1 MNQRL
6 GLFPLLLTVLLAACS
21 QNDAPA
27 EAAATPDPAQPA
39 ATGAVAPADAV
50 AAPDASGEAAS
61 APAAEEADAPAD
73 ASQAAAAPQ
82 PPQGPEP
89 QPGTDYVEIPNGQPY
104 QPLNGQVEVV
114 EVFGYTCPACA
125 QFEPL
130 LSAWK
135 RRQPADV
142 RVTPVAAPFG
152 GYWMPYARA
161 FFAAESMGL
170 VDETHQAMFE
180 AIHVQRSLPVQ
191 NATPEAIGAFYAQHG
206 VDAGKFAS
214 TMQSFAVNGKLK
226 RAEQFIARAGV
237 DSTPT
242 LIVNGKYRVTSGRSY
257 EQVLNTAEHLI
268 ARERAAQQP

>member
-6 GLFPLLLTVLLAACS
+6 GLLPLLLTVLLAACS

-27 EAAATPDPAQPA
+27 DATPAAATQLA
-39 ATGAVAPADAV
+39 ANADAAAPADAAPGANAN
-50 AAPDASGEAAS
+50 AAPATEA
-61 APAAEEADAPAD
+61 ADAPAD
-73 ASQAAAAPQ
+73 APAAAAAPQ
-82 PPQGPEP
+82 PQGPEP

-104 QPLNGQVEVV
+104 QPLNGQIEVV

-142 RVTPVAAPFG
+142 RVTAVAAPFG

-161 FFAAESMGL
+161 YFAAESMGL
-170 VDETHQAMFE
+170 VDKTHQAMFE

-191 NATPEAIGAFYAQHG
+191 DATPEAIGEFYAQHG
-206 VDAGKFAS
+206 TDAGKFAS

-242 LIVNGKYRVTSGRSY
+242 LIINGKYRVTSGRSFD
-257 EQVLNTAEHLI
+257 QVLNTAEHLI

>member
-6 GLFPLLLTVLLAACS
+6 GLLPLLLTVLLAACS

-39 ATGAVAPADAV
+39 ATGAPADADAD
-50 AAPDASGEAAS
+50 AAPDASGDA
-61 APAAEEADAPAD
+61 APAPATEEAGAPAD
-73 ASQAAAAPQ
+73 ASQAAAAQ

-104 QPLNGQVEVV
+104 QPLNGQIEVV